1 MTNRSDHSPEP
12 GSTDLLAVLTAI
24 RPSTDI
30 NEVWDPRDQAA
41 VRDRITAGNEPT
53 AAAIDELAGRRAR
66 KRRPLAVLAVS
77 GLVLAGGVGAAA
89 AGGLMPQAFID
100 RFSASWQTDPM
111 EGAPAVDPST
121 AERVATA
128 PGPDGEVFTVMS
140 AAAADNPNFT
150 CTVAVFETPESAALP
165 GPAAFVDVSSN
176 WCQDGPETLPFGSGA
191 NVDVFQGYY
200 IWNAPA
206 SDAVRGELRT
216 PSGETYPVVSSE
228 GRLWGWFPAR
238 VEGEPLVQAELIGYA
253 ADGTEIGRQPV

>member
-1 MTNRSDHSPEP
+1 MTTRTDRSAQP
-12 GSTDLLAVLTAI
+12 GPTDLLAVLTAI

-30 NEVWDPRDQAA
+30 DEVWDPSEQAA
-41 VRDRITAGNEPT
+41 VRDRITADSGSVP
-53 AAAIDELAGRRAR
+53 AAADELAQRRAR
-66 KRRPLAVLAVS
+66 RRRPLAVLALS
-77 GLVLAGGVGAAA
+77 GAVLAGGVGAAA
-89 AGGLMPQAFID
+89 AGGLMPQAFVD
-100 RFSASWQTDPM
+100 RFSALWQTDPM

-128 PGPDGEVFTVMS
+128 PGPDGQVFTVMS
-140 AAAADNPNFT
+140 AAAADDPDST
-150 CTVAVFETPESAALP
+150 CTVALFETPGSAALP

-176 WCQDGPETLPFGSGA
+176 WCQDGPETRPFGTGA
-191 NVDVFQGYY
+191 DIDVFHGYY

-206 SDAVRGELRT
+206 GDAVRGELRT
-216 PSGETYPVVSSE
+216 PSGETYPVVSSD